1 MTTATITAKFARK
14 ARVFA
19 TFAAARSLVFTTFV
33 CAASSACASAAAE
46 RRQEQAA
53 VQHESTAAELLKKG
67 EASVSVG
74 DTTRAEEYY
83 VSALKAGADPHLVV
97 SKLLVVCVAD
107 QRFPAAIEYA
117 EQYLYR
123 RPNDLDIAFAAASLH
138 AAVGEIPRARELLE
152 RVLRQYPDAAEAHY
166 ALASVLRQEGD
177 AQDLADEQDLAYLK
191 LSPRGPF
198 AETARARLNREVR

>member
-1 MTTATITAKFARK
+1 VT
-14 ARVFA
+14 
-19 TFAAARSLVFTTFV
+19 ARSVVFSFLV
-33 CAASSACASAAAE
+33 CAASSACASAADERKAE
-46 RRQEQAA
+46 VEA
-53 VQHESTAAELLKKG
+53 VQKESTVTELLKKA

-97 SKLLVVCVAD
+97 SKLLVVCVTD

-138 AAVGEIPRARELLE
+138 AAVGEVPRARELFE
-152 RVLRQYPDAAEAHY
+152 RVLRGRPESAEAHY
-166 ALASVLRQEGD
+166 ALASVLRAGGD
-177 AQDLADEQDLAYLK
+177 ELELADQHDLAYLK
-191 LSPRGPF
+191 LSPSGPF
-198 AETARARLNREVR
+198 SETARARLSRDVR

>member
-1 MTTATITAKFARK
+1 MT
-14 ARVFA
+14 
-19 TFAAARSLVFTTFV
+19 ARSLIFLLAVA
-33 CAASSACASAAAE
+33 AASSACASAGDE
-46 RRQEQAA
+46 RRAEAEA
-53 VQHESTAAELLKKG
+53 VQKESTVTELLKKA

-138 AAVGEIPRARELLE
+138 AAVGEVPRARELFE
-152 RVLRQYPDAAEAHY
+152 RVLQGQPDRADAHY
-166 ALASVLRQEGD
+166 ALASVLRVEGEELE
-177 AQDLADEQDLAYLK
+177 LADQHDLAYLK
-191 LSPRGPF
+191 LNPTGPF
-198 AETARARLNREVR
+198 AETARARLSREVR

>member
-1 MTTATITAKFARK
+1 MT
-14 ARVFA
+14 
-19 TFAAARSLVFTTFV
+19 ARSLISLMAL
-33 CAASSACASAAAE
+33 CAASSACASAGDERKAE
-46 RRQEQAA
+46 AEA
-53 VQHESTAAELLKKG
+53 VQKESTVTELLKKA

-83 VSALKAGADPHLVV
+83 VSALKAGADPHLVI

-138 AAVGEIPRARELLE
+138 AAVGEVPRARELFE
-152 RVLRQYPDAAEAHY
+152 RVLQGQPDRADAHY
-166 ALASVLRQEGD
+166 ALASLLRAEGED
-177 AQDLADEQDLAYLK
+177 LELADQHDLAYLK
-191 LSPRGPF
+191 LNPSGPF
-198 AETARARLNREVR
+198 AETARARLSREVR

>member
-1 MTTATITAKFARK
+1 MNIAKFPRK
-14 ARVFA
+14 THMSA
-19 TFAAARSLVFTTFV
+19 TFAAARSLVFSLAV

-46 RRQEQAA
+46 RRQEEAA
-53 VQHESTAAELLKKG
+53 VQQESTAAELLKKA

-83 VSALKAGADPHLVV
+83 ASALKAGADPHLIV

-138 AAVGEIPRARELLE
+138 AAVGEVSRARELLD
-152 RVLRQYPDAAEAHY
+152 RVLRQAPEWAEAHY
-166 ALASVLRQEGD
+166 ALASVLRAEGD
-177 AQDLADEQDLAYLK
+177 ALELADQHDLAYLK
-191 LSPRGPF
+191 LSPDGPF
-198 AETARARLNREVR
+198 AETARARLNRDVR